1 MIEEPTIKII
11 PKDNWACRPLSDKYT
26 LTKEIGQGAYGSVY
40 EGLRIEDEKKV
51 ALKKMENFEEKEEK
65 EGKTPFGFPIT
76 TLREIKLLQN
86 LTHPNI
92 LSITDVVYEKSPK
105 YSRKSHVI
113 YLCLDLMDTD
123 LGYLVQEKEYKFTTY
138 RIQQITRQILMGLDY
153 LHQKGVAHRDLKPAN
168 VLVNLEGIVRVGD
181 FGLAKKLSKFS
192 TTHVVTMWYRAPELF
207 YEMKNYN
214 TNIDIWSL
222 GCMLA

>member
-1 MIEEPTIKII
+1 
-11 PKDNWACRPLSDKYT
+11 
-26 LTKEIGQGAYGSVY
+26 
-40 EGLRIEDEKKV
+40 
-51 ALKKMENFEEKEEK
+51 
-65 EGKTPFGFPIT
+65 
-76 TLREIKLLQN
+76 
-86 LTHPNI
+86 
-92 LSITDVVYEKSPK
+92 
-105 YSRKSHVI
+105 
-113 YLCLDLMDTD
+113 
-123 LGYLVQEKEYKFTTY
+123 
-138 RIQQITRQILMGLDY
+138 MGLDY